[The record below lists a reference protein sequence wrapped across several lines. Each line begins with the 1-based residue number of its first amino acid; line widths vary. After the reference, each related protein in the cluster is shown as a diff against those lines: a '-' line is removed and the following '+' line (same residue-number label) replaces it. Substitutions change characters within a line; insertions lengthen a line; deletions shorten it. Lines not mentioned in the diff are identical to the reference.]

1 MINENNEEKDREFVE
16 KFSSDCDNIKNECK
30 LSDVLL
36 PNQSLDQLQKI
47 KECLIRMQESVDTQ
61 IEKTKERINKKF

>member
-16 KFSSDCDNIKNECK
+16 KFSSDCDDIKNDCK
-30 LSDVLL
+30 LSDVLSPDKSIGIL
-36 PNQSLDQLQKI
+36 LNVREYLTSMQK
-47 KECLIRMQESVDTQ
+47 SVDEQ

>member
-16 KFSSDCDNIKNECK
+16 KFSSDCDNINNDCK
-30 LSDVLL
+30 LSNVLSPDKSIGIL
-36 PNQSLDQLQKI
+36 LKVKKNLLS
-47 KECLIRMQESVDTQ
+47 MQESVDEQ